1 MLSALGH
8 ITYCQWRRHKL
19 RLVLTTLG
27 IALGVAVF
35 FGIRTANITLLASLG
50 VTIEKAAGKATLQ
63 ISSGESGFPEEV
75 LDKVRATPG
84 VHVAEPIIEVVAH
97 TAFPDEG
104 NVLILGVDIAGDHEL
119 RDYQFDRA
127 SSELS
132 DPLSF
137 LAQPNSILIS
147 RTFADRH
154 FLKTGD
160 TLPLFTSIG
169 RKEFTVQGIFKPT
182 GVGEIFGGNIAVMD
196 VYSAEVVFDR
206 GRHFDRIDL
215 MNAQDVSVADL
226 QKRLQAQL
234 PAGIEVLQPQTRS
247 QMLENTVTA
256 MRTGMLIT
264 SFVALF
270 VGIYIIFNS
279 FTISVNQRWKEI
291 GILRAVG
298 VERGSVSRLFLME
311 AFVMG
316 IFGSI
321 LGIVAGYY
329 MAAAASRIMGNVAAD
344 VYGTLSVPQ
353 AVLFRKDY
361 ALVSFTVG
369 VIASVLGAWLPAR
382 AASRLDPILAL
393 HNIETQRQENVFGW
407 VRTVMGAVL
416 IVGSVLL
423 IVLTPSRVGM
433 KSQFFYAILML
444 IGLSIVLPIV
454 VQWSARALRPVMD
467 AIGSSEGTLAV
478 DAMIQAPRRS
488 SATVGALMIGLMF
501 VFSTGAYI
509 QSYRLMIDRWVDSMI
524 NTDIIVATTQ
534 QLRSSTYHFSEEL
547 GKQISALPEVRRLL
561 NVRFTSIPFR
571 GDTAALAA
579 IEMDG
584 FLARSKESLTG
595 VKDRLFVEKL
605 EKGEAFFVSRN
616 FASRWSVSVG
626 NELTLQSPTGELR
639 RPVVGI
645 VDDFRSEKGSV
656 FMDRALYKKY
666 WQDNGVDFFDIALK
680 ADADRDAAKKD
691 IVRITSGTV
700 HAFVYTNAEFRKW
713 ISGLVDQFFVMNYMQ
728 LVVAVL
734 VSMLGIVNTL
744 IISISERKREIGI
757 IRALGGYRSQI
768 RKLVL
773 LEAVSISLVGVFT
786 GALAAILSTH
796 FMVHTV
802 SMVLAGYSVP
812 FYFPWRMILLSVP
825 IVVVGSL
832 LAAWWPAEH
841 AVNRQVIEAIGYE

>member
-1 MLSALGH
+1 MLPALGH
-8 ITYCQWRRHKL
+8 ITFCQWRQHKL
-19 RLVLTTLG
+19 RLLLTTLG

-35 FGIRTANITLLASLG
+35 FGIRTANATLLASLR
-50 VTIEKAAGKATLQ
+50 VTVEKAAGKATLQ
-63 ISSGESGFPEEV
+63 VAAGESGFAEDV

-104 NVLILGVDIAGDHEL
+104 NLLILGVDIAGDHEL
-119 RDYQFDRA
+119 RDYQFDRT

-147 RTFADRH
+147 RSFADRH
-154 FLKTGD
+154 SLKTGD
-160 TLPLFTSIG
+160 TLPLFTSVG
-169 RKEFTVQGIFKPT
+169 RKEFAVRGIFKPV
-182 GVGEIFGGNIAVMD
+182 GVGEVFGGNIAVMD

-215 MNAQDVSVADL
+215 MNNPDVSVEEL

-247 QMLENTVTA
+247 QALENTVTA
-256 MRTGMLIT
+256 MRTGMMIT

-279 FTISVNQRWKEI
+279 FTIAVNQRWKEI
-291 GILRAVG
+291 GVLRAIG
-298 VERGSVSRLFLME
+298 VERGNVCVMFLGE
-311 AFVMG
+311 ALVMG
-316 IFGSI
+316 IAGSV

-329 MAAAASRIMGNVAAD
+329 LAAVASQVMGTVAAD
-344 VYGTLSVPQ
+344 VYGTLSTPQ
-353 AVLFRKDY
+353 PVVFKINY
-361 ALVSFTVG
+361 AAVSFMVG
-369 VIASVLGAWLPAR
+369 VVSSVLGAWLPAR

-393 HNIETQRQENVFGW
+393 HNIETRRQE
-407 VRTVMGAVL
+407 
-416 IVGSVLL
+416 SVLGWARTSIGFAL
-423 IVLTPSRVGM
+423 IIASVALIALTPSRVGM
-433 KSQFFYAILML
+433 NSQFFFAVLML
-444 IGLSIVLPIV
+444 LGLTIILPNL
-454 VQWSARALRPVMD
+454 VQWAARALRPVMD
-467 AIGSSEGTLAV
+467 AFGSSEGTLAV
-478 DAMIQAPRRS
+478 DAMIQSPRRS

-501 VFSTGAYI
+501 VFSTAAYI

-524 NTDIIVATTQ
+524 NVDIIVATTQ
-534 QLRSSTYHFSEEL
+534 QLRSSTYHFSEAL
-547 GKQISALPEVRRLL
+547 GQQIAALPEVRRLL
-561 NVRFTSIPFR
+561 NVRFTSIPLN
-571 GDTAALAA
+571 GDTSALVA

-584 FLARSKESLTG
+584 FLARSKDSLTG
-595 VKDRLFVEKL
+595 VRDKSFVTKL
-605 EKGEAFFVSRN
+605 ENGEAFFVSRN
-616 FASRWSVSVG
+616 FASRWGTHVG
-626 NELTLQSPTGELR
+626 DVVKLQSPTGELA

-645 VDDFRSEKGSV
+645 VDDFRSEKGTV

-666 WQDNGVDFFDIALK
+666 WQDNGVDFFDIALQPNS
-680 ADADRDAAKKD
+680 DREAAKRD
-691 IVRITSGTV
+691 VLRITSGTV

-773 LEAVSISLVGVFT
+773 LEAVAIAIVGVVI
-786 GALAAILSTH
+786 GAFAAILSTQ

-825 IVVVGSL
+825 IVVVGSI
-832 LAAWWPAEH
+832 LAAWWPAQH